1 MPMTQ
6 VDEAAP
12 LRGARPVR
20 GTCESQ
26 PAAAEALRPHWQEVE
41 QPPPDLQVG
50 TPRCPGWH
58 PSQDISPGLR
68 PRASQRAC
76 LEGFLSQ
83 QHPPG
88 CLAEAV
94 CPHSTP
100 TPALTRAT
108 HPRHTLVSL
117 RRRPGPLHL
126 LPLSPPSL
134 PPLTHQQPSL
144 ASQAQMGFCPNTNV
158 ASTVQGLGL
167 QAPVGYEKTGAQN
180 PNICQ
185 VGRQQITPL

>member
-1 MPMTQ
+1 MTQ

-12 LRGARPVR
+12 LWGARPVR

-26 PAAAEALRPHWQEVE
+26 SAAAEALCPHWQEVE
-41 QPPPDLQVG
+41 QPSPDLQVG

-68 PRASQRAC
+68 PRASQPAC

-88 CLAEAV
+88 CLAKVV
-94 CPHSTP
+94 CLHSAP
-100 TPALTRAT
+100 TPRLTRAA

-117 RRRPGPLHL
+117 WRRSGPLQL
-126 LPLSPPSL
+126 LPLSPHSL
-134 PPLTHQQPSL
+134 PPLTHQQPAL
-144 ASQAQMGFCPNTNV
+144 ASQAQMGSCPDTNM
-158 ASTVQGLGL
+158 ASMVQGMGL
-167 QAPVGYEKTGAQN
+167 QAPVGCGRAGVRN
-180 PNICQ
+180 SSICQ